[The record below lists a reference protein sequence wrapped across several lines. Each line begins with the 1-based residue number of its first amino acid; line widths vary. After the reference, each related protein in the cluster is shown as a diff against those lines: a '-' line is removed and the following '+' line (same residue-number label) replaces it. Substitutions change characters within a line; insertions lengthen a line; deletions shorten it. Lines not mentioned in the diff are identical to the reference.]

1 MTENIFKNKK
11 RKSLLGQA
19 VLILTGIQLLFLAAF
34 VTVELPTAT
43 QDNIANYLQTLS
55 CQFYHSLPT
64 DWAHQLKHY
73 FAGIDREPGLV
84 RYSSYCFLAPTAV
97 FLGYV
102 CGPVIALVS
111 SLSFL
116 VLGFLGP
123 YLGIFPLSAGGGLGY
138 YKEPGFGYL
147 IGFVFAAWLSGI
159 ISANRRTSV
168 SQLLAIAASL
178 VTLHITG
185 IAYLFAAYLAI
196 YLVEGSKE
204 LLAWQ
209 PWIFEYI
216 RNLSWYSLPYDMV
229 FSILLV
235 GLGFP
240 FRWLNT
246 TLLTT
251 EVNSR
256 VRGVKDSIRELD
268 ERPVLSGPRPN
279 LSSRSR
285 PVSITSMTVTP
296 ITSAASMSRS
306 AQNQDQ
312 VPPRGY

>member
-43 QDNIANYLQTLS
+43 QDNIANYLQSLS
-55 CQFYHSLPT
+55 CQAFSMLPEN
-64 DWAHQLKHY
+64 WAHEVKHIW
-73 FAGIDREPGLV
+73 ASVDREPGMV
-84 RYSSYCFLAPTAV
+84 RYSSYSFLAPTAV

-102 CGPVIALVS
+102 CGPVIAFVAS
-111 SLSFL
+111 VSFL

-147 IGFVFAAWLSGI
+147 MGFVLAAWLSGMI
-159 ISANRRTSV
+159 TANRRTSL
-168 SQLLAIAASL
+168 SQVLAIVSSL
-178 VTLHITG
+178 FVMHLIG
-185 IAYLFAAYLAI
+185 IGYLFGAYLAI

-204 LLAWQ
+204 LLPWQ

-216 RNLSWYSLPYDMV
+216 RNLSWYSLPYDLL
-229 FSILLV
+229 FSVAFV
-235 GLGFP
+235 GIGFP

-256 VRGVKDSIRELD
+256 KGGVRDSIRELD
-268 ERPVLSGPRPN
+268 EMPVISGPRPN

-285 PVSITSMTVTP
+285 PVSITSMSVTP
-296 ITSAASMSRS
+296 ITSAASR
-306 AQNQDQ
+306 QVQDPVQ
-312 VPPRGY
+312 PHGR

>member
-1 MTENIFKNKK
+1 M
-11 RKSLLGQA
+11 
-19 VLILTGIQLLFLAAF
+19 LILTGIQLLFLAAF

-55 CQFYHSLPT
+55 CQIYNSLPD
-64 DWAHQLKHY
+64 DWAHQLKHFY
-73 FAGIDREPGLV
+73 SGVDREPGMV

-97 FLGYV
+97 FLGYI
-102 CGPVIALVS
+102 CGPVLALVS

-116 VLGFLGP
+116 LLGFLGP
-123 YLGIFPLSAGGGLGY
+123 IVGLFPLSAGGGFGY

-147 IGFVFAAWLSGI
+147 LGFVIAAWLSGMI
-159 ISANRRTSV
+159 TLNRRTSV

-178 VTLHITG
+178 VILHITG
-185 IAYLFAAYLAI
+185 IGYLFGAYLAI

-204 LLAWQ
+204 LLPWQ

-216 RNLSWYSLPYDMV
+216 RNLSWYSLPYDCI
-229 FSILLV
+229 FSIVLV

-240 FRWLNT
+240 FRWLND

-251 EVNSR
+251 EVNAR
-256 VRGVKDSIRELD
+256 TRGVRDSIKELD
-268 ERPVLSGPRPN
+268 EIPELSGPRPN

-285 PVSITSMTVTP
+285 PVSITLV
-296 ITSAASMSRS
+296 
-306 AQNQDQ
+306 QDQ
-312 VPPRGY
+312 VPPRAH